1 MENFYLKY
9 IILPTLPMFLL
20 VLYFGYKLNLP
31 YVIYLSLLVNFL
43 LLLATIIL
51 CIKYARLTN
60 KYTDKKFSKALFRL
74 NLLSAFI
81 AIYISQT
88 LRFLIGVV
96 KIYKNDWA
104 LNIGDKQG
112 NFINM
117 LDYKLILLM
126 VIPLST
132 FLISKYV
139 WMKKSEH

>member
-1 MENFYLKY
+1 
-9 IILPTLPMFLL
+9 MFLL

-60 KYTDKKFSKALFRL
+60 KYTDKKFSTALFRL

-104 LNIGDKQG
+104 LNIGGKQG

-139 WMKKSEH
+139 WMKKSEL